1 MSGPLAGLK
10 VVEMEGLGPCP
21 LAGQF
26 LADLGAE
33 VTLILRKPLKD
44 DPTDIVNRGKTAL
57 VLNLKSEEGHKAAMD
72 LIAAADILI
81 EGFRPGVMERLGLG
95 PDDCRAV
102 NKGLIFG
109 RMTGWGQTG
118 PLSMT
123 AGHDINYLAITGVL
137 HAIGRKD
144 QPPPPP
150 LNIGADYAGG
160 TMFLLLGVLSALWER
175 SRTGEGKVID
185 AAMIEGATALMS
197 LMHTFLARGMWTTER
212 DSNLLD
218 GGAPFYRCYETAD
231 GKYISVGCL
240 EPQFH
245 EEMLRLAGL
254 PAAHQADYMDQAKWP
269 ARHEAY
275 EAHFR
280 TKTRDEWTA
289 IFEGSDSCVAPVMN
303 WAEAPD
309 HPQMKARGVLAA
321 RDGVMQAEAAPKFG

>member
-1 MSGPLAGLK
+1 MSGPLTGLN

-44 DPTDIVNRGKTAL
+44 DPTDITNRGKTGL
-57 VLNLKSEEGHKAAMD
+57 VLNLKSEDGVAAAMD
-72 LIAAADILI
+72 LITKADILI

-95 PDDCRAV
+95 PDACHARNA
-102 NKGLIFG
+102 GLIYG

-118 PLSMT
+118 PLAQT
-123 AGHDINYLAITGVL
+123 AGHDINYLAVTGIL

-144 QPPPPP
+144 QPPVPP

-175 SRTGEGKVID
+175 SQTGAGKVVD
-185 AAMIEGATALMS
+185 AAMVDGATALMS
-197 LMHTFLARGMWTTER
+197 LIHTFIARGAWSTKR
-212 DSNLLD
+212 DANLLD

-245 EEMLRLAGL
+245 QQWLHLAGL
-254 PAAHQADYMDQAKWP
+254 PADHQADYMDQTKW
-269 ARHEAY
+269 AERHLTY

-280 TKTRDEWTA
+280 TRTRDEWTA
-289 IFEGSDSCVAPVMN
+289 VFDGSDACVAPVMD
-303 WAEAPD
+303 WSEAPE
-309 HPQMKARGVLAA
+309 HPQMKARGVLGERA
-321 RDGVMQAEAAPKFG
+321 GVMQAAPAPKFS